1 MGKSAEADRAADG
14 RTGAEREELAKKLA
28 AERIQR
34 ALEKIERA
42 QNLLNEAAAEL
53 CPIVGLVRQWN
64 QISKLGDDCKARWY
78 ALQPALKMPYE
89 VDATALH
96 HHVAYAQ
103 QGEGGR

>member
-1 MGKSAEADRAADG
+1 MGKSAEADRATDG

-34 ALEKIERA
+34 ALQKIERA

-53 CPIVGLVRQWN
+53 CPIVGMCGRWER
-64 QISKLGDDCKARWY
+64 ISEFVTKLQAEIEEAFHAID
-78 ALQPALKMPYE
+78 ALE
-89 VDATALH
+89 H
-96 HHVAYAQ
+96 AQ